1 MASNSVEL
9 STLDAETH
17 VPRNEISSHT
27 GWEAI
32 IASEARN
39 ERGVLSESYTDR
51 AALMSSSSTMT
62 TSILPIT
69 RKGSDAAGGEI
80 RQKTRQQKSMTSQ
93 GLMQLPTSHQP
104 SRAAVFQSLFL
115 THFIEF
121 YRNSKTDTKRISW
134 VHQVPQF
141 VANSPSLAVKY
152 CIRATSM
159 AIYGQLTDDKSIQ
172 SDSRRWCTFGSEQY
186 PADDRSGGDR
196 YKRRR
201 RSNPVAKDDDVSLI
215 FATLLF
221 IHFEI
226 CMPTR
231 QQQRI

>member
-1 MASNSVEL
+1 
-9 STLDAETH
+9 
-17 VPRNEISSHT
+17 
-27 GWEAI
+27 
-32 IASEARN
+32 
-39 ERGVLSESYTDR
+39 
-51 AALMSSSSTMT
+51 MSSSSTMT

-172 SDSRRWCTFGSEQY
+172 SDSCRWYTFGSGHQRNNIRRMIAAAATCTRE
-186 PADDRSGGDR
+186 GGG
-196 YKRRR
+196 
-201 RSNPVAKDDDVSLI
+201 
-215 FATLLF
+215 ATLLPRMMMSPSSLPLYCLSTLRF
-221 IHFEI
+221 VCPRGSSREFDNKDWSS
-226 CMPTR
+226 CMPHTSDAWD
-231 QQQRI
+231 IP

>member
-39 ERGVLSESYTDR
+39 EREVLSESYTDR

-69 RKGSDAAGGEI
+69 RKGIDAAGGEI

-93 GLMQLPTSHQP
+93 GLMQLAPHIP
-104 SRAAVFQSLFL
+104 STIPCSCLSIPLPHPLYRILP
-115 THFIEF
+115 EF
-121 YRNSKTDTKRISW
+121 ENR
-134 VHQVPQF
+134 H
-141 VANSPSLAVKY
+141 
-152 CIRATSM
+152 
-159 AIYGQLTDDKSIQ
+159 
-172 SDSRRWCTFGSEQY
+172 
-186 PADDRSGGDR
+186 
-196 YKRRR
+196 
-201 RSNPVAKDDDVSLI
+201 
-215 FATLLF
+215 
-221 IHFEI
+221 
-226 CMPTR
+226 
-231 QQQRI
+231 